1 MFKMIAI
8 QRHGAKWLRSCSW
21 IIIMAAM
28 LLAIS
33 NTGCKSQPRNAARTP
48 EVKSDEKYMVL
59 ECERVANE
67 AVRLRNGAVSAYNSG
82 RGDAALTLFEQSL
95 NEWRQITNGA
105 LHCSPDVTTL
115 ASERFG
121 QTLRE
126 RDEID
131 RRAR

>member
-1 MFKMIAI
+1 MK
-8 QRHGAKWLRSCSW
+8 HGRSSCW
-21 IIIMAAM
+21 IIIVTA
-28 LLAIS
+28 LLLVFGVA
-33 NTGCKSQPRNAARTP
+33 GCKSQPRKSALAP
-48 EVKSDEKYMVL
+48 DVKSDQNYMAQ
-59 ECERVANE
+59 ECERVTNE

-95 NEWRQITNGA
+95 DAWRQITNGA

-115 ASERFG
+115 ANERLG
-121 QTLRE
+121 QTIRE